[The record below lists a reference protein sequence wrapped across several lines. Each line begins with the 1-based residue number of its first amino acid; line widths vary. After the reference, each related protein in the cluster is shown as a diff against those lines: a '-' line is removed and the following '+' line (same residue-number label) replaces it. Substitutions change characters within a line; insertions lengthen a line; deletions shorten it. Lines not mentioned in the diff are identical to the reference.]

1 MENTNNKNRK
11 KSKRRKNLKKRYSIV
26 LAILA
31 VLILMIIGGII
42 LTHKP
47 DKDSGKQ
54 TNTAANTE
62 SPSNEN
68 TNAQNESE
76 SEKVSDIKAQP
87 VDETNL
93 KNLISNAK
101 GIQTTGYT
109 QDSINALNSA
119 VNDAETLLKTDFSQ
133 NEVEDA
139 CKKIIDAIQVLKK

>member
-42 LTHKP
+42 LTQKP

-68 TNAQNESE
+68 TDAQDEP
-76 SEKVSDIKAQP
+76 EKVSDIKAQP

-93 KNLISNAK
+93 ENLISNAK

-109 QDSINALNSA
+109 QDSINVLNSA
-119 VNDAETLLKTDFSQ
+119 INDAETLLKTDFSQ

-139 CKKIIDAIQVLKK
+139 CKKIIDAIQGLKK

>member
-1 MENTNNKNRK
+1 MENTNYKNRK

-31 VLILMIIGGII
+31 VLIGGII

-139 CKKIIDAIQVLKK
+139 CKKIIDAIQGLKK